1 MLGICFPQEKNNKS
15 IPKDFSTVFQK
26 NQLGGFLLH
35 KELSISSNLH

>member
-26 NQLGGFLLH
+26 SIRGF
-35 KELSISSNLH
+35 SFT